1 MKNLETLKKKLME
14 LIETF
19 EELDDKLLSGL
30 RRLGFLSGQI
40 GGDGAR
46 RSWRRGRGGGVVG
59 LEIVV
64 HGHGRG
70 VENDIAVVVVAVV
83 EVLVVETVF
92 GVESCGLGF
101 GLFHGGEGRRRC
113 GVGVGIRRRRR
124 RRRRRRVVVVGGG
137 GCG

>member
-1 MKNLETLKKKLME
+1 ME

-19 EELDDKLLSGL
+19 EELDDKLLRGL

-64 HGHGRG
+64 DGHGRG
-70 VENDIAVVVVAVV
+70 VENDIAVVVVVAVV

-101 GLFHGGEGRRRC
+101 GLFHGGERRRRC
-113 GVGVGIRRRRR
+113 GVEIGRR